1 MGNMEQ
7 RRQKLMQYIKLH
19 NTISVNKLIDLMDES
34 PATIRRDLTFLAK
47 NGIVTRTHGYVKYI
61 HPDIVHKIEI
71 SPEKVA
77 VAIKAA
83 ELIPQHATI
92 FLDSGASS
100 LALAHQIK
108 DRTDITV
115 YTNSLSAANVFA
127 STSITTYL
135 VGGLLEGRQECF
147 VGPETEARIAS
158 LHFPILFLTTTGV
171 RNTVGLTC
179 VTPLQASLKKAMI
192 QASDKIILLADSKKF
207 ETDAIMVFSPL
218 SALSTVI
225 VDKPLTSNEQIETLK
240 HNGVELIIAEE

>member
-83 ELIPQHATI
+83 ELIPQHDTI
-92 FLDSGASS
+92 FLDSGA
-100 LALAHQIK
+100 
-108 DRTDITV
+108 
-115 YTNSLSAANVFA
+115 Y
-127 STSITTYL
+127 
-135 VGGLLEGRQECF
+135 
-147 VGPETEARIAS
+147 
-158 LHFPILFLTTTGV
+158 
-171 RNTVGLTC
+171 
-179 VTPLQASLKKAMI
+179 
-192 QASDKIILLADSKKF
+192 
-207 ETDAIMVFSPL
+207 
-218 SALSTVI
+218 
-225 VDKPLTSNEQIETLK
+225 
-240 HNGVELIIAEE
+240 